1 MRLNYHAIFL
11 TIFSA
16 SVITGSTAAFGQTG
30 ASGPVIR
37 AVIADSASRQVMP
50 YVTIGVLD
58 DKDAPLAAAYS
69 KENGTFSI
77 QLPGRGH
84 FRLVVSSVGHRPLQ
98 LALNATQGAPSMAD
112 TLFLSTSSRQ
122 LGEVQVVARK
132 QLIEQKPGMLVYNAG
147 NDISNKGGTAAD
159 VLRKAPALNVDPQ
172 GNVSM
177 RGSGTLRILVDGKY
191 SGQMARSAA
200 DALNMMPADIIQSVE
215 IITAPSAK
223 YDAEGAAGVIN
234 IITKKGSKRFSGAL
248 EVAASNWEQAI
259 NPRISLSRDK
269 WNMSFHG
276 HFHRLQ
282 DKSAAFTERTS
293 LENGAPTHILF
304 QEKRQNNVMP
314 HTSGELTIG
323 FTPDSAS
330 ELSLNVNAWLGSW
343 PDGSRQTTRILLP
356 RGELSDAYMQDA
368 RKKERFLG
376 ADISL
381 GYTRKL
387 KRPGQEFTAM
397 AQVSPTGGNSSYN
410 TLQSAADGKFRS
422 REENASKTRNTEY
435 TLQADYSHPLSADGA
450 FMLESGLKSI
460 FRDANNNYDVWFT
473 DTPPPAELVFL
484 SDRSDKF
491 SYSQTVVAGYVLMKM
506 KFKRGWYAEAGA
518 RLEHTDMEGKFRGGK
533 DAFSNTLLNFVPT
546 ATLSKKLDDIQ
557 SLSLSYTKRLTR
569 PYIWDL
575 NPNADA
581 SDPSNIVVGNPSLLP
596 EIMHQGELS
605 YSLTPSSGMF
615 LNLAAFY
622 KQTDQSI
629 FDLTTTGANGI
640 ATTQKQNLAG
650 NRQYGLNLSS
660 SFQLTS
666 KWNMNGNLN
675 VNRLDYESRALFVA
689 SKGWATDV
697 NVNTM
702 YKLPGA
708 VTLSAFGEYSTRK
721 ITFQGHTTP
730 WFFYSFSAKKEI
742 PDAKMTITLSA
753 INPFNN
759 TLSQTEI
766 INTPTFRSS
775 VLNWYYDRS
784 LKLTLNWEFGSMFEQ
799 KARKKISNDDVR
811 DKGGE

>member
-1 MRLNYHAIFL
+1 MQLNYHAIFL
-11 TIFSA
+11 SLFGTTLL
-16 SVITGSTAAFGQTG
+16 TGLPRAFAQNVP
-30 ASGPVIR
+30 SGPTVR
-37 AVIADSASRQVMP
+37 AVIADSSSRQVLP
-50 YVTIGVLD
+50 YVTIGVVNEHGS
-58 DKDAPLAAAYS
+58 PVAAAYS
-69 KENGTFSI
+69 KENGTFSL
-77 QLPGRGH
+77 QLPGSGH
-84 FRLVVSSVGHRPLQ
+84 FRLVVSSVGHRPLH
-98 LALNATQGAPSMAD
+98 LPLNAAHGAPALPD
-112 TLFLSTSSRQ
+112 TLWLATSSRQ

-147 NDISNKGGTAAD
+147 NDIGNKGGTAAD

-172 GNVSM
+172 GNVTM

-215 IITAPSAK
+215 IVTTPSAK

-234 IITKKGSKRFSGAL
+234 IITKKNGKSFSGAL
-248 EVAASNWEQAI
+248 EVTASNWEQAI
-259 NPRISLSRDK
+259 NPRVSLSRDK

-282 DKSAAFTERTS
+282 DKSAAITERTS
-293 LENGAPTHILF
+293 LKDGAPTQTLF

-314 HTSGELTIG
+314 HTSGELTVG

-343 PDGSRQTTRILLP
+343 PDGSRQTTRIRLP
-356 RGELSDAYMQDA
+356 NGTFADAYLQDA

-381 GYTRKL
+381 GYNRKL

-397 AQVSPTGGNSSYN
+397 AQVSPTGGNSSYAS
-410 TLQSAADGKFRS
+410 TQSAEDGKFRS
-422 REENASKTRNTEY
+422 REENFSKTRNTEY
-435 TLQADYSHPLSADGA
+435 TLQADYSHPLSTDGA

-460 FRDANNNYDVWFT
+460 FRDANNNYDVWYA
-473 DTPPPAELVFL
+473 DAPPPAALDFL
-484 SDRSDKF
+484 ADRSDKF
-491 SYSQTVVAGYVLMKM
+491 SYSQTVLAGYVLMKM
-506 KFKRGWYAEAGA
+506 KFKHGWYAEAGA
-518 RLEHTDMEGKFRGGK
+518 RLEHTGMEGKMRGGK

-546 ATLSKKLDDIQ
+546 ATLSKKLTDEQ
-557 SLSLSYTKRLTR
+557 TLSLSYTKRLTR

-605 YSLTPSSGMF
+605 YGFTPSSGLF

-629 FDLTTTGANGI
+629 FDLTTTNDNGV

-650 NRQYGLNLSS
+650 NRRYGMNFSS
-660 SFQLTS
+660 AFSITP
-666 KWNMNGNLN
+666 KWNVNGNFNL
-675 VNRLDYESRALFVA
+675 NRLDYESRALFIV

-702 YKLPGA
+702 YKLPGN
-708 VTLSAFGEYSTRK
+708 VSLQAFGEYSTRQV
-721 ITFQGHTTP
+721 TFQGHRTP
-730 WFFYSFSAKKEI
+730 WFFYSFSAKKELKET
-742 PDAKMTITLSA
+742 KMTVTISA

-759 TLSQTEI
+759 TLSQTEV
-766 INTPTFRSS
+766 INTAAFRSS
-775 VLNWYYDRS
+775 VLNRYYDQS

-811 DKGGE
+811 EKGGE